1 MLRLSQPEAI
11 AMLIRRTILVFFFLG
26 AASTSQASNID
37 LEQRMLQMEQ
47 RLNALESTLLAKD
60 QRIEQQ
66 QQKIVALET
75 GTLTEQAVPGRE
87 LTEEEKQALVTLANI
102 EPILY
107 QAQEKIGYHY
117 GRPDRYIPIPGTDT
131 SLDIG
136 GHIWNDIIYND
147 REMANK
153 AGFQPSSIPTVNQRR
168 SNEST
173 FSAGQSK
180 IYFKTFTPTQW
191 GEMHTRI
198 EYDMWQDD
206 GSSDFNVTHL
216 WAELGSF
223 GAGQTFSNFMDITTF
238 PNIIEYWGPNSM
250 VFARQ
255 AQVRYTHKLSEQTEI
270 AISLEDPSSDV
281 TLPDGAPADGREE
294 LPDLALSY
302 FTEHDWG
309 HFRVAALLREI
320 SAEANDGSERSEE
333 DLGWGLN
340 FTGSL
345 NFGERDRLVYQ
356 YAFGEGFARY
366 MNDPC
371 CSTVGGNDA
380 ALNKDGDLEAIEIAG
395 GFVYWDHFW
404 SKRWSSSI
412 GASYAEIDPLA
423 GQINQA
429 YDHGFYTSANLLW
442 YPADPLKIGF
452 ELVYGEVEDKAG
464 RSSQNTRYVSSVAFK
479 F

>member
-1 MLRLSQPEAI
+1 MLQLFQLETV
-11 AMLIRRTILVFFFLG
+11 AMLISRTTILILTLFIT
-26 AASTSQASNID
+26 ASTQASAID

-47 RLNALESTLLAKD
+47 RLNALEFSLLEKD

-66 QQKIVALET
+66 QQKIVALES
-75 GTLTEQAVPGRE
+75 GTLTEQAVARRE
-87 LTEEEKQALVTLANI
+87 LTEEERQALVTLANI

-107 QAQEKIGYHY
+107 KAQEKIGYHY

-147 REMANK
+147 REMGNQ

-191 GEMHTRI
+191 GDMHTRI
-198 EYDMWQDD
+198 EYDMWQED
-206 GSSDFNVTHL
+206 GSSDFHLTHL

-255 AQVRYTHKLSEQTEI
+255 SQVRYTHTLSEQTQI
-270 AISLEDPSSDV
+270 AISLEDPDSDI

-294 LPDLALSY
+294 FPDLALSY
-302 FTEHDWG
+302 FTERDWG
-309 HFRVAALLREI
+309 HFRVAGLLRDI
-320 SAEANDGSERSEE
+320 SGEATDGSERSDN

-380 ALNKDGDLEAIEIAG
+380 ALDKNGDLKAIEIAG

-404 SKRWSSSI
+404 SKHWSSSI
-412 GASYAEIDPLA
+412 GASYAEIDPVA
-423 GQINQA
+423 GQLNEA

>member
-1 MLRLSQPEAI
+1 MIIVRTFLLLGCLML
-11 AMLIRRTILVFFFLG
+11 
-26 AASTSQASNID
+26 ASNAGASAQNF
-37 LEQRMLQMEQ
+37 EQRMLAMEQ
-47 RLNALESTLLAKD
+47 RLNALEAKLSEKD
-60 QRIEQQ
+60 VRIASQQ
-66 QQKIVALET
+66 AEIQDLKDGRIREEVVAT
-75 GTLTEQAVPGRE
+75 KALTEQERS
-87 LTEEEKQALVTLANI
+87 ALVTLANI

-107 QAQEKIGYHY
+107 QAQEKIGYNY
-117 GRPDRYIPIPGTDT
+117 GHPDRYIPIPGTDT
-131 SLDIG
+131 SLEIG

-147 REMANK
+147 REMGNK

-180 IYFKTFTPTQW
+180 LYFKTFTPTQW
-191 GEMHTRI
+191 GDMKTRI
-198 EYDMWQDD
+198 EFDMWQDD
-206 GSSDFNVTHL
+206 GSSDFHLTHL

-250 VFARQ
+250 VFTRQ
-255 AQVRYTHKLSEQTEI
+255 AQVRYTHSLSEHTQV
-270 AISLEDPSSDV
+270 AISLEDPESDV
-281 TLPDGAPADGREE
+281 TLPSGAPADGREE

-302 FTEHDWG
+302 RTEGDWG
-309 HFRVAALLREI
+309 HFRVGGLLREI
-320 SAEANDGSERSEE
+320 SAEANDGSQRADE

-345 NFGERDRLVYQ
+345 NFGDRDRLVYQ
-356 YAFGEGFARY
+356 YAFGEGFSRY

-380 ALNKDGDLEAIEIAG
+380 ALNADGDLEAIEIQG
-395 GFVYWDHFW
+395 GFLYWDHFW
-404 SKRWSSSI
+404 NKRWSSSI
-412 GASYAEIDPLA
+412 GASYAEIDPLT
-423 GQINQA
+423 GQLNEA
-429 YDHGFYTSANLLW
+429 YDNGFYTSANLIW

-452 ELVYGEVEDKAG
+452 EVVYGEVEDKIG

>member
-1 MLRLSQPEAI
+1 
-11 AMLIRRTILVFFFLG
+11 MLISRTTILILALG
-26 AASTSQASNID
+26 IAASTQASAID

-47 RLNALESTLLAKD
+47 RLNALESTLQAKD

-66 QQKIVALET
+66 QQKIVALES
-75 GTLTEQAVPGRE
+75 GTLTERAVARRE
-87 LTEEEKQALVTLANI
+87 LTEEERQALVTLANI

-107 QAQEKIGYHY
+107 KAQEKIGYHY
-117 GRPDRYIPIPGTDT
+117 GRPDRYIPILGTDT

-147 REMANK
+147 REMGNQ

-191 GEMHTRI
+191 GDMHTRI
-198 EYDMWQDD
+198 EYDMWQED
-206 GSSDFNVTHL
+206 GSSDFHLTHL

-223 GAGQTFSNFMDITTF
+223 GAGQTFSNFMDITSF

-255 AQVRYTHKLSEQTEI
+255 SQVRYTHTLSEQTQI
-270 AISLEDPSSDV
+270 AISLEDPHSDI

-294 LPDLALSY
+294 LPDLAVSY
-302 FTEHDWG
+302 FTEGDWG
-309 HFRVAALLREI
+309 HFRAAGLLRDI
-320 SAEANDGSERSEE
+320 SAEASDGSERSDS

-345 NFGERDRLVYQ
+345 SFGERDRLVYQ

-371 CSTVGGNDA
+371 CSIVGGNDA
-380 ALNKDGDLEAIEIAG
+380 ALNKDGDLKAIEIAG

-423 GQINQA
+423 GQLNEA

-442 YPADPLKIGF
+442 YPAEPLKIGF

>member
-1 MLRLSQPEAI
+1 MLSIVIMEGFRMRIIS
-11 AMLIRRTILVFFFLG
+11 TLVLLG
-26 AASTSQASNID
+26 AVVYMPAVSAATD
-37 LEQRMLQMEQ
+37 VEQRLQLMEQ
-47 RLNALESTLLAKD
+47 RLNVLEVKLLEKD

-66 QQKIVALET
+66 QQKIVSLES
-75 GTLTEQAVPGRE
+75 GTLSEQAVRSKT
-87 LTEEEKQALVTLANI
+87 LTEEEKAALVTLANI

-107 QAQEKIGYHY
+107 RAQEKIGYHY

-131 SLDIG
+131 SMDIG

-147 REMANK
+147 REMGNQ

-180 IYFKTFTPTQW
+180 LYFKSFTPTQW

-198 EYDMWQDD
+198 EFDMWQED
-206 GSSDFNVTHL
+206 GSSDFHLTHL
-216 WAELGSF
+216 WAELGPF
-223 GAGQTFSNFMDITTF
+223 GAGQTFSNFMDISTF

-255 AQVRYTHKLSEQTEI
+255 SQVRYTHKLNDHSEV
-270 AISLEDPSSDV
+270 AISLEDPDSDI

-294 LPDLALSY
+294 LPDLAVSY
-302 FTEHDWG
+302 FTEGDWG
-309 HFRVAALLREI
+309 HFRVGGLLREI
-320 SAEANDGSERSEE
+320 SAEANDGSGRSDE

-345 NFGERDRLVYQ
+345 TFGDSDRMVYQ

-371 CSTVGGNDA
+371 CSVVGGNDA
-380 ALNKDGDLEAIEIAG
+380 ALNGDGDLEAIEIAG
-395 GFVYWDHFW
+395 GFLYWDHFW
-404 SKRWSSSI
+404 SRRWSTSI

-423 GQINQA
+423 GQVNEA

-452 ELVYGEVEDKAG
+452 EVVYGEVEDKAG
-464 RSSQNTRYVSSVAFK
+464 RSSQNTRYVSSVSFK

>member
-1 MLRLSQPEAI
+1 MLFFRSL
-11 AMLIRRTILVFFFLG
+11 LIFASLLV
-26 AASTSQASNID
+26 ATYSQANTMD

-47 RLNALESTLLAKD
+47 RLNALESRLLEKD
-60 QRIEQQ
+60 ERIEQQ
-66 QQKIVALET
+66 QQQIVELES
-75 GTLTEQAVPGRE
+75 GTLSEQVVGPRD
-87 LTEEEKQALVTLANI
+87 LSDEEKQALVTLANI

-107 QAQEKIGYHY
+107 RAQEKIGYHY
-117 GRPDRYIPIPGTDT
+117 GRPDRYIPIPGTNT

-147 REMANK
+147 REMDNQ

-180 IYFKTFTPTQW
+180 LYFKTFTPTQW
-191 GEMHTRI
+191 GDMNTRI
-198 EYDMWQDD
+198 EFDMWQED
-206 GSSDFNVTHL
+206 GSSDFHLTHL
-216 WAELGSF
+216 WAELGPF
-223 GAGQTFSNFMDITTF
+223 GAGQTFSNFMDITSF

-250 VFARQ
+250 VFTRQ
-255 AQVRYTHKLSEQTEI
+255 SQVRYTHTLSDNTRI
-270 AISLEDPSSDV
+270 AISLEDPHSDI

-294 LPDLALSY
+294 WPDLALSY
-302 FTEHDWG
+302 FTEGDWG
-309 HFRVAALLREI
+309 HFRVGGLLRQI
-320 SAEANDGSERSEE
+320 SAEANDGSGRQDE

-345 NFGERDRLVYQ
+345 NFGEQDRLVYQ

-371 CSTVGGNDA
+371 CSVVGGNDA
-380 ALNKDGDLEAIEIAG
+380 ALDKNGNLKAIDIAG

-404 SKRWSSSI
+404 SKRWSTSI

-423 GQINQA
+423 GQKNEA
-429 YDHGFYTSANLLW
+429 FDHGFYTSANLLW
-442 YPADPLKIGF
+442 YPADPLKVGF
-452 ELVYGEVEDKAG
+452 ELIYGEVEDKIG
-464 RSSQNTRYVSSVAFK
+464 RSSQNTRYVSSVSFK

>member
-1 MLRLSQPEAI
+1 MK
-11 AMLIRRTILVFFFLG
+11 ILFVLPLL
-26 AASTSQASNID
+26 AAAVYMPAVNAATTD
-37 LEQRMLQMEQ
+37 VEQRLQLMEQ
-47 RLNALESTLLAKD
+47 RLNALEVKLLEKD

-66 QQKIVALET
+66 QEKIVSLESGVLSEQVVSST
-75 GTLTEQAVPGRE
+75 G
-87 LTEEEKQALVTLANI
+87 LTEEEKAALVTLANI

-107 QAQEKIGYHY
+107 KAQEKIGYHY

-147 REMANK
+147 REMNNQ

-191 GEMHTRI
+191 GDMHTRI
-198 EYDMWQDD
+198 EYDMWQED
-206 GSSDFNVTHL
+206 GSSDFHLTHL
-216 WAELGSF
+216 WAELGPF
-223 GAGQTFSNFMDITTF
+223 GAGQTFSNFMDISTF

-250 VFARQ
+250 VFTRQ
-255 AQVRYTHKLSEQTEI
+255 SQVRYTYDLDEHTQI
-270 AISLEDPSSDV
+270 AISLEDPDSDV

-302 FTEHDWG
+302 YTERDWG
-309 HFRVAALLREI
+309 HFRVAGLLREI
-320 SAEANDGSERSEE
+320 SAEANDGSERSDE

-340 FTGSL
+340 FTGSFS
-345 NFGERDRLVYQ
+345 FGESDRLVYQ

-371 CSTVGGNDA
+371 CSVIGGNDA
-380 ALNKDGDLEAIEIAG
+380 ALNADGDLEAIEIAG
-395 GFVYWDHFW
+395 GFLYWDHFW
-404 SKRWSSSI
+404 NKRWSTSI

-423 GQINQA
+423 GQLNEA

-442 YPADPLKIGF
+442 YPADPLKVGF
-452 ELVYGEVEDKAG
+452 EVVYGEVEDKAG
-464 RSSQNTRYVSSVAFK
+464 RSSQNTRYVSSVSFK